1 MKRKDIIKKISR
13 AWKPAAC
20 MLALTLCVSCG
31 DLDLVPEGETT
42 LDKTADLELL
52 LNRKTIRSNPNE
64 NLGIL
69 VNEDYGCDFST
80 VKTRLRNKETLTY
93 AYLAYDESVDR
104 ALLST
109 KDYCYTNIYEYV
121 NYMNVLLSKIGSSR
135 GNEQQKP
142 ALIAEAKISRAY
154 YLFLAANIY
163 AAQYDAATVAEQNG
177 IAYPTDANVDQKPQL
192 PLQQCYDMMLSDCSD
207 ENIAL
212 LPTRGNVSRITRCG
226 GNAVRAL
233 ILFQM
238 KKYDEALTYASKALE
253 LNSQIEDRSVIK
265 TTSRWELK
273 PSSSNN
279 ILYVSPLYDM
289 NEYPNCEQLSWE
301 TAALFEPGDYVKDY
315 AQSSD
320 APYWDPDYG
329 EMDSGIEGC
338 LEAYGDAYCNP
349 WGITVEQ
356 MMYLAA
362 ECKIRTGHVQDGLDL
377 VNKVRTFRIDP
388 DYYTPFAATGEQ
400 EAMALLQKA
409 KFIECIGSYVNFFD
423 RRRWNTENAYKKTII
438 RDLRDLGQYSIAPDS
453 KLWVQPFPV
462 RVMQN
467 NPTFRQNY

>member
-1 MKRKDIIKKISR
+1 
-13 AWKPAAC
+13 
-20 MLALTLCVSCG
+20 
-31 DLDLVPEGETT
+31 
-42 LDKTADLELL
+42 
-52 LNRKTIRSNPNE
+52 
-64 NLGIL
+64 
-69 VNEDYGCDFST
+69 
-80 VKTRLRNKETLTY
+80 
-93 AYLAYDESVDR
+93 
-104 ALLST
+104 
-109 KDYCYTNIYEYV
+109 
-121 NYMNVLLSKIGSSR
+121 
-135 GNEQQKP
+135 
-142 ALIAEAKISRAY
+142 
-154 YLFLAANIY
+154 
-163 AAQYDAATVAEQNG
+163 
-177 IAYPTDANVDQKPQL
+177 
-192 PLQQCYDMMLSDCSD
+192 
-207 ENIAL
+207 
-212 LPTRGNVSRITRCG
+212 
-226 GNAVRAL
+226 
-233 ILFQM
+233 
-238 KKYDEALTYASKALE
+238 
-253 LNSQIEDRSVIK
+253 
-265 TTSRWELK
+265 
-273 PSSSNN
+273 
-279 ILYVSPLYDM
+279 M

-423 RRRWNTENAYKKTII
+423 RRRWNTEDAYKKTII

>member
-1 MKRKDIIKKISR
+1 M
-13 AWKPAAC
+13 
-20 MLALTLCVSCG
+20 
-31 DLDLVPEGETT
+31 
-42 LDKTADLELL
+42 
-52 LNRKTIRSNPNE
+52 
-64 NLGIL
+64 
-69 VNEDYGCDFST
+69 
-80 VKTRLRNKETLTY
+80 
-93 AYLAYDESVDR
+93 
-104 ALLST
+104 LST

-253 LNSQIEDRSVIK
+253 LNSRIEDRSVIK

-315 AQSSD
+315 AQSSG

-400 EAMALLQKA
+400 EAMVLLQKA

-423 RRRWNTENAYKKTII
+423 RRRWNTEDAYKKTII

>member
-1 MKRKDIIKKISR
+1 MIKKISR

-142 ALIAEAKISRAY
+142 VLIAEAKISRAY

-226 GNAVRAL
+226 GNST
-233 ILFQM
+233 
-238 KKYDEALTYASKALE
+238 KNGNTH
-253 LNSQIEDRSVIK
+253 
-265 TTSRWELK
+265 
-273 PSSSNN
+273 
-279 ILYVSPLYDM
+279 
-289 NEYPNCEQLSWE
+289 
-301 TAALFEPGDYVKDY
+301 
-315 AQSSD
+315 
-320 APYWDPDYG
+320 
-329 EMDSGIEGC
+329 SG
-338 LEAYGDAYCNP
+338 YRHD
-349 WGITVEQ
+349 TV
-356 MMYLAA
+356 
-362 ECKIRTGHVQDGLDL
+362 
-377 VNKVRTFRIDP
+377 
-388 DYYTPFAATGEQ
+388 
-400 EAMALLQKA
+400 
-409 KFIECIGSYVNFFD
+409 
-423 RRRWNTENAYKKTII
+423 
-438 RDLRDLGQYSIAPDS
+438 
-453 KLWVQPFPV
+453 PV
-462 RVMQN
+462 
-467 NPTFRQNY
+467 